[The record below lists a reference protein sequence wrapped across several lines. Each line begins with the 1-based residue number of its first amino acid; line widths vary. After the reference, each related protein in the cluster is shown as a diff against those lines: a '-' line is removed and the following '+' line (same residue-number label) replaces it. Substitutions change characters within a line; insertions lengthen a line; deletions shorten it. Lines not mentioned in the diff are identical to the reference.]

1 MIATARCQDVR
12 RLSAKDDRLEAYGT
26 GFWSL
31 VAAEPYCTVI
41 DPRLAGRP
49 VGVPPELTVMV
60 CTAWV
65 DVPVPVVVI
74 LPHPSSVAAM
84 KYARASQTRWRRR
97 SLPVMI
103 NPANN
108 TRVSAIPGARDRPN
122 GIDGIIAAY
131 VGLPRDTLA
140 AGVGVATGELEAT
153 ADSVK
158 VAVCPVGSAGSAET
172 SKVSELPGGSGELSA
187 EIEVVP
193 I

>member
-1 MIATARCQDVR
+1 
-12 RLSAKDDRLEAYGT
+12 
-26 GFWSL
+26 
-31 VAAEPYCTVI
+31 
-41 DPRLAGRP
+41 
-49 VGVPPELTVMV
+49 MV

-84 KYARASQTRWRRR
+84 TYAKASQTRWRRR

-108 TRVSAIPGARDRPN
+108 TQGQRHPRRPRPAKWHRWHHR
-122 GIDGIIAAY
+122 GVRRA
-131 VGLPRDTLA
+131 PSRDTPA
-140 AGVGVATGELEAT
+140 PGVGVATGELEAT

-158 VAVCPVGSAGSAET
+158 VAVWPVGSAGNPRPQT

-187 EIEVVP
+187 ETAAVP
-193 I
+193 GT